1 MSTPF
6 EFTIYRTREIDA
18 DTRIHLT
25 CVAPFQ
31 SVDEF
36 DFPNAVCSDFSS
48 SPQTAGRL
56 AATVFGKPFY
66 VTTPIF
72 YVNASPHVG
81 HLYSLV
87 LADVLKRWHQLK
99 GNAEGSAYLLTGTD
113 EHGMKVQKAAEKAK
127 VDVKLF
133 CDQGAEQF
141 LDLAHAANASQ
152 NRFIR
157 TTDDDHKAAVEHFW
171 RELNHRGYLYE
182 SKHEG
187 WYSVSD
193 ETFYPESQIHMI
205 LDPSTGRKLYASME
219 TGKEVTWSSETN
231 YHFKLSEFK
240 DRLLKHYS
248 ENPEFIVPRERMN
261 FIIKE
266 VTAGLS
272 DLSVSRPSSRLSW
285 GIPVPGDET
294 QTVYVW
300 LDALVNYLSATGWPN
315 KTARNAD
322 WIWPADCHVI
332 GKDIIRFHCIY
343 WPAFLMALD
352 LPLPKQFLSHAHWT
366 MNQEKM
372 SKSLGNVVN
381 PFFAMDRFGVDAI
394 RHYMIRDG
402 GIVDDSAYEN
412 SFVIARYKK
421 DLQGGLGN
429 LVSRIVRSKKWKV
442 TDSVRQAT
450 GDFAQAP
457 DWFGS
462 WEKTINGLVEEADQ
476 LMIALNPREAT
487 ARLMD
492 VIYETNKM
500 FHMNE
505 IWRLA
510 ESKDPK
516 DVQMVT
522 WSVYATADALRV
534 AAIALQPVMPDK
546 MTMALDMLG
555 VSPEKRSWA
564 FASMRADNSFGDAL
578 IDVGKGGSYQGL
590 LFPPPTS
597 AY

>member
-1 MSTPF
+1 MSLILACIETQK
-6 EFTIYRTREIDA
+6 TGRGLKQDYARTAR
-18 DTRIHLT
+18 
-25 CVAPFQ
+25 
-31 SVDEF
+31 
-36 DFPNAVCSDFSS
+36 SS
-48 SPQTAGRL
+48 STNYS
-56 AATVFGKPFY
+56 KPFY
-66 VTTPIF
+66 VTTPIY

-99 GNAEGSAYLLTGTD
+99 GDAHAYLLTGTD
-113 EHGMKVQKAAEKAK
+113 EHGMKVQKAAEKAN

-141 LDLAHAANASQ
+141 LDLAHAANTSQ
-152 NRFIR
+152 SRFIR
-157 TTDDDHKAAVEHFW
+157 TTDDDHKGAVDHFW

-187 WYSVSD
+187 WYCVSD

-219 TGKEVTWSSETN
+219 TGKEVTWNSETN
-231 YHFKLSEFK
+231 YHFKLSEFQ
-240 DRLLKHYS
+240 DRLLKHYHD
-248 ENPEFIVPRERMN
+248 NPAFIVPKERMN
-261 FIIKE
+261 FITKE

-294 QTVYVW
+294 QTIYVW
-300 LDALVNYLSATGWPN
+300 LDALINYLTATGWPHR
-315 KTARNAD
+315 TARAHD
-322 WIWPADCHVI
+322 WIWPPDCQVI

-381 PFFAMDRFGVDAI
+381 PFFAMDRFGVDTI
-394 RHYMIRDG
+394 RYYMIRDG

-429 LVSRIVRSKKWKV
+429 LVSRIVRSKKWKL

-450 GDFAQAP
+450 GASSISP
-457 DWFGS
+457 DWFNG
-462 WEKTINGLVEEADQ
+462 WEKTINGLVDQ
-476 LMIALNPREAT
+476 SDQQMTALNPRDAS
-487 ARLMD
+487 ARLID
-492 VIYETNKM
+492 IIYETNKM

-510 ESKDPK
+510 ESTDPR
-516 DVQMVT
+516 DEQTVT
-522 WSVYATADALRV
+522 WTVYAAADALRV
-534 AAIALQPVMPDK
+534 ATIALQPIMPEK
-546 MTMALDMLG
+546 MKMALDMLG
-555 VSPEKRSWA
+555 VNPQKRSWE
-564 FASMRADNSFGDAL
+564 FASMRADQSFGEPL